1 MVGTSRKDSTKD
13 EVRTSTLGYVKAL
26 RKAGHEPRQGSAM
39 SAWGAPSPRSRPAGV
54 EVSLDKADAVI
65 EGLRFFLRFA
75 LSNPRANW
83 QSSTRSGACVAPRS
97 CCNTRSAGALR
108 YCPNMGCRAGACP
121 GQAVLPWREAALQA
135 NWDTITIA
143 SGWKSAPLE

>member
-13 EVRTSTLGYVKAL
+13 EVRTSTLGYVQAL

-65 EGLRFFLRFA
+65 EGLRFFLRFGGVRPA
-75 LSNPRANW
+75 
-83 QSSTRSGACVAPRS
+83 QI
-97 CCNTRSAGALR
+97 
-108 YCPNMGCRAGACP
+108 
-121 GQAVLPWREAALQA
+121 REGL
-135 NWDTITIA
+135 
-143 SGWKSAPLE
+143 GAPLEEEDSLMRTDFRPVPLEGKEHET

>member
-1 MVGTSRKDSTKD
+1 
-13 EVRTSTLGYVKAL
+13 
-26 RKAGHEPRQGSAM
+26 M

-83 QSSTRSGACVAPRS
+83 QSLTRSGAWVAPHSHR
-97 CCNTRSAGALR
+97 NTRSR
-108 YCPNMGCRAGACP
+108 
-121 GQAVLPWREAALQA
+121 W
-135 NWDTITIA
+135 TITRE
-143 SGWKSAPLE
+143 WKSAPLERAHYDEIESIGKNRAIPQRGTTHHRECSTVGGMTSLLARAQLSPPC